1 LNVILALD
9 RPGLFIGVF
18 MDIGTIQALVGLL
31 TLIVLVVSG
40 VAFYLS
46 SSLISTKDKLQELQ
60 VDVAKNY
67 VTKDEHENYVT
78 KEINGLKELILRIE
92 SYIKDE
98 KPNKANSNA

>member
-1 LNVILALD
+1 
-9 RPGLFIGVF
+9 

-46 SSLISTKDKLQELQ
+46 SSLIAVKDKLQDLQ
-60 VDVAKNY
+60 IDVAKNY

-92 SYIKDE
+92 KYITKEE
-98 KPNKANSNA
+98 KQPQAANNA